1 MKKRVLVLNCGTLA
15 STYINMLLKNNNE
28 FELWGAS
35 TYSNHGEYVYK
46 NYIDDIPNITCDSF
60 LEVLNKKIEMYNFKF
75 IIAPHEDLALYL
87 QKNSDKINAK
97 IVCSCYETTLLCR
110 YKSRLYK
117 KMIDYDFDPIVYKN
131 DVKEFPVFAKKDDDQ
146 GARNAFKVDCYDE
159 LVFYNKKYPNM
170 VVTEYLPGEEI
181 TVDCFTNKNGKLLF
195 ISPRLASRILA
206 GIDVHSVSI
215 KTTDEIEFIAKS
227 LNAEISFRGYW
238 FFQIKKD
245 KYGKYKLLEIS
256 TRLAGAF
263 ALTRAYDINLP
274 LMALKDFDGQDV
286 EKYFKNTNKFG
297 VETDMQFFA
306 RYKLDIN
313 YENVIIDFESCF
325 KDGVDELFMA
335 FIYQCLNNNK
345 KLMLLTN
352 NEKFAKQK
360 LKRLKIDSSIFE
372 YISENKKDENCI
384 LISNNEN
391 QKSDINSFS
400 ICNIDSLIDW
410 RK

>member
-1 MKKRVLVLNCGTLA
+1 
-15 STYINMLLKNNNE
+15 
-28 FELWGAS
+28 
-35 TYSNHGEYVYK
+35 
-46 NYIDDIPNITCDSF
+46 
-60 LEVLNKKIEMYNFKF
+60 
-75 IIAPHEDLALYL
+75 
-87 QKNSDKINAK
+87 
-97 IVCSCYETTLLCR
+97 
-110 YKSRLYK
+110 
-117 KMIDYDFDPIVYKN
+117 
-131 DVKEFPVFAKKDDDQ
+131 
-146 GARNAFKVDCYDE
+146 
-159 LVFYNKKYPNM
+159 
-170 VVTEYLPGEEI
+170 
-181 TVDCFTNKNGKLLF
+181 
-195 ISPRLASRILA
+195 
-206 GIDVHSVSI
+206 
-215 KTTDEIEFIAKS
+215 
-227 LNAEISFRGYW
+227 
-238 FFQIKKD
+238 
-245 KYGKYKLLEIS
+245 
-256 TRLAGAF
+256 
-263 ALTRAYDINLP
+263 LTRAYDINLP